1 MISVSFRF
9 RAGLL
14 VSLLGTALMSQAG
27 DIVKKRDGTTLDGT
41 IVSETDSE
49 LKIEVKGGGIM
60 DIKAIPKKD
69 ILEVIRATP
78 DQIEATRITG
88 TGFVP
93 SKDGLSDAGY
103 QKILDEDLL
112 PFLKKFPASPHK
124 AKVEAVVK
132 TYQDEMAK
140 AKTGA
145 QKIDGQWVSSQEL
158 QWNSYNIEA
167 RLRRIEMEK
176 ILAKKEKDYLA
187 AYQIMSELERDKSAS
202 VETNKALELFK
213 ANIPAFDELLDLRIL
228 EQPIKAKQTADSLKS
243 LTPDEKRNYETQK
256 KQSDE
261 DFKAKA
267 DEARKLKLG
276 ILPFNELD
284 LKSIQDTKVAL
295 KKEADRIN
303 KLDLAKDKLAAEA
316 FQTGLKNLFDKS
328 YLSAKKNF
336 EDSAKAFPKE
346 TFIKE
351 RLDVAKRAADEEAK
365 VKAETG
371 PAPAATSPADA
382 KKTGAPAKTAAGA
395 PVKPAASAPVREAS
409 GESEVPAEE
418 EKSSMPLYLIAGAAA
433 LLLIG
438 LLVKALGKK
447 KNANDED

>member
-14 VSLLGTALMSQAG
+14 ISLLGTALMSHAG
-27 DIVKKRDGTTLDGT
+27 DIIKKRDGTTLDGT
-41 IVSETDSE
+41 IISETDTE
-49 LKIEVKGGGIM
+49 VKIEVKGNGIM
-60 DIKAIPKKD
+60 DTKTVAKKD
-69 ILEVIRATP
+69 IQELVRATP
-78 DQIEATRITG
+78 DQIEAARLTG
-88 TGFVP
+88 PDFVP
-93 SKDGLSDAGY
+93 SKDRLSDAGY

-124 AKVEAVVK
+124 AKVEAVIK
-132 TYQDEMAK
+132 TYQEEKAK
-140 AKTGA
+140 AVTGA
-145 QKIDGQWVSSQEL
+145 QKIDGQWVTSQEL

-176 ILAKKEKDYLA
+176 ILGKKEKDYLA
-187 AYQIMSELERDKSAS
+187 AYQIMSELERDKPAS

-213 ANIPAFDELLDLRIL
+213 ANIQGFDELLDLRIL
-228 EQPIKAKQTADSLKS
+228 EQPIKAKQTADSVKS
-243 LTPDEKRNYETQK
+243 LTPDEKRNYETLK
-256 KQSDE
+256 KQNEE
-261 DFKAKA
+261 DFKAKV

-284 LKSIQDTKVAL
+284 LKSIQDTKAAL
-295 KKEADRIN
+295 KKEAERIN
-303 KLDLAKDKLAAEA
+303 KIDLAKEKTAAEA

-328 YLSAKKNF
+328 YLSAKRNF
-336 EDSAKAFPKE
+336 EEAGKAFPKE

-371 PAPAATSPADA
+371 PAAAAPAAGDA
-382 KKTGAPAKTAAGA
+382 KKAATPAKTAAGA
-395 PVKPAASAPVREAS
+395 PVKPAATPAKETSEEPEAPV
-409 GESEVPAEE
+409 EE
-418 EKSSMPLYLIAGAAA
+418 EKSSMPLYLIAGAAV

-438 LLVKALGKK
+438 LAVKSLSKK
-447 KNANDED
+447 KGGDDD